1 MHIFAIRTTI
11 PYIGMN
17 TSKITRM
24 SDCPAKQL
32 PRGAYEA
39 GNIGGTIHE
48 VFLVRSKFEHFSN
61 SFICKNERI
70 TFNGA
75 KFKMK
80 LPKDIQKEFARGSA
94 DVFIREVSE

>member
-1 MHIFAIRTTI
+1 M
-11 PYIGMN
+11 
-17 TSKITRM
+17 
-24 SDCPAKQL
+24 
-32 PRGAYEA
+32 
-39 GNIGGTIHE
+39 
-48 VFLVRSKFEHFSN
+48 RSKFEHFSN

-94 DVFIREVSE
+94 DVFIRGVSE

>member
-1 MHIFAIRTTI
+1 MR
-11 PYIGMN
+11 
-17 TSKITRM
+17 KITRM
-24 SDCPAKQL
+24 SDFPVEQL
-32 PRGAYEA
+32 PRVDYEV
-39 GNIGGTIHE
+39 GNIRGTIHE

-94 DVFIREVSE
+94 DVFIRGVSE

>member
-1 MHIFAIRTTI
+1 
-11 PYIGMN
+11 MN
-17 TSKITRM
+17 TRKFTRM
-24 SDCPAKQL
+24 SDFPAEQL
-32 PRGAYEA
+32 PRGDYEV

-48 VFLVRSKFEHFSN
+48 VFLVQSKFEHFSN

-80 LPKDIQKEFARGSA
+80 LPKDIQKKFTMGFA
-94 DVFIREVSE
+94 DVFSIGVTAAMVRFT